1 MSTIDIHKLKLSL
14 DKAGISIIEYY
25 LLEEKCAMLKVFVY
39 SIQQFL
45 LVYIPTKL
53 RSSIKPKKNMFEIK
67 LLEEVTD
74 EEDYAKFDEFQI
86 NAVQQ
91 KNTKDTYK
99 NVSQKYNKHI
109 TINGDGIEQ
118 YEKRV
123 TRQVKRLN
131 IPFMKL
137 DYTLGI
143 QNKKILALHFGEDI
157 NLFYIKNYSKD
168 IRCYMYIVNVKELID
183 NISEIH
189 YEINNINTQFSGI
202 MFDIIESNM
211 REITLLTK
219 TSYDTTVERFKK
231 QKTEY
236 LKKVATFSEFIKT
249 LDTQEKEEI
258 KKYKNLFQT
267 ETSNIRKT
275 TLEKEYENMMQSFM
289 KKRQD
294 QIENVIEYTYVF
306 HIFFLLM
313 EEISFDNFIMLKRT
327 TTNFEKL
334 AVLFA

>member
-86 NAVQQ
+86 
-91 KNTKDTYK
+91 
-99 NVSQKYNKHI
+99 I

-211 REITLLTK
+211 REISLLTK
-219 TSYDTTVERFKK
+219 TSYDTTLERFKK

-236 LKKVATFSEFIKT
+236 LKKVSTFSEFIKT
-249 LDTQEKEEI
+249 VDTQEKEEI

-334 AVLFA
+334 SVLFA